1 VNTEQNMNLDLSSE
15 ERAVVADIL
24 DSALRELKEEI
35 NKTETFDFK
44 EGLKRREE
52 IIVRLLGRLG
62 SPV

>member
-1 VNTEQNMNLDLSSE
+1 MNLDLSSE

-24 DSALRELKEEI
+24 DSALRDLKEEI

>member
-24 DSALRELKEEI
+24 DSALRDLKEEI

>member
-1 VNTEQNMNLDLSSE
+1 MNTEQNMNLDLSSE

-24 DSALRELKEEI
+24 DSALRDLKEEI